1 MSHAEIW
8 YCKGQLWQCRLRRQ
22 SCATL
27 IVLLMSIFSVMDQDK
42 AQAELAGH
50 HEVMAIGHAAKAVPA
65 GNRRIWLLPSLQPA
79 VPYRAERQ
87 HIAELLKQGQAAAE
101 VHAALALLE
110 RTPHAP
116 QLHLSLSYLFRHYQK
131 CQDARPYFRKLQ
143 ALFANS
149 RQAAPL
155 RQLLAGC
162 GLIWR
167 LRYQLGWQTGYSNA
181 VFDAPPETQFHAES
195 GSALTDLCAR
205 VGGRP
210 CGRVRILNQE
220 QTHSGMFNRIDFVM
234 LASILRGDRVFQ
246 TAAFDVSKMMTG
258 SGDSG
263 NHYLSIRHILGVHRA
278 RIGSLAFD
286 LRLGTSEHRDR
297 RLRNGR
303 KQIWKEVG
311 VRLARHPARRRF
323 GYQTGVT
330 WRWVRARLSKYRQ
343 VILHQMTTIKPS
355 PRLTGHLRVRF
366 DRQQR
371 QQDIHFQHDSV
382 GAFLRFGVGV
392 NLSWDWALTVTHRIG
407 RRQFSQR
414 RPYLAKPHQTRE
426 AVTFMRIMRP
436 LNDFEGAKYE
446 FQAHRRQVWS
456 ADVLSRRD
464 TYNLGFILTYRF

>member
-1 MSHAEIW
+1 
-8 YCKGQLWQCRLRRQ
+8 
-22 SCATL
+22 
-27 IVLLMSIFSVMDQDK
+27 MDQDK

-50 HEVMAIGHAAKAVPA
+50 HEVMAIGHAAKVVPA

-87 HIAELLKQGQAAAE
+87 HIAELLKRGQAAAA

-149 RQAAPL
+149 RQAEPL

-162 GLIWR
+162 GVIWR

-205 VGGRP
+205 VGGCP

-246 TAAFDVSKMMTG
+246 PAAFDVSKMMTG
-258 SGDSG
+258 SGDLG

-286 LRLGTSEHRDR
+286 LRLGTSEHRDW

-330 WRWVRARLSKYRQ
+330 WRWVRATLE
-343 VILHQMTTIKPS
+343 IPPS
-355 PRLTGHLRVRF
+355 HSP
-366 DRQQR
+366 
-371 QQDIHFQHDSV
+371 
-382 GAFLRFGVGV
+382 
-392 NLSWDWALTVTHRIG
+392 
-407 RRQFSQR
+407 
-414 RPYLAKPHQTRE
+414 
-426 AVTFMRIMRP
+426 
-436 LNDFEGAKYE
+436 
-446 FQAHRRQVWS
+446 
-456 ADVLSRRD
+456 
-464 TYNLGFILTYRF
+464 